1 MGSQNFIKLS
11 SSYFWYFAILGLI
24 VPFLSVFLDGRGFN
38 SREIGEILA
47 IVAATKILGP
57 PIWANMADKAPKLL
71 PIIQQGTLL
80 ATLSFALLY
89 VVESYWLIA
98 GILAVFSLFWN
109 AVLPQLE
116 VLTLGS
122 VRYSAKIYARIRL
135 WGSIGFVVLAV
146 VAGEVIGTWG
156 SDTFITLGMVTV
168 GCLYLSTLTIKERGR
183 CRKANVQ
190 SGALLHKIF
199 HINFLLFFCAG
210 LLLQVSLGP
219 FYSFFALFLRD
230 LAYPQWSVG
239 LYMSIGVV
247 AEIGIFI
254 VAGKLYQAFGT
265 KWLIV
270 FSLFATAIRW
280 WLTGEY
286 GDVWW
291 MLALVQ
297 VLHATSFGLY
307 HSASLQ
313 FLQQHFSKAQQNRG
327 QAVYIAGVYGIG
339 GSLGAYL
346 AGLLWL
352 DGAGAQWSFQLA
364 AIASLIAAF
373 IAMFLKPPSTSY

>member
-1 MGSQNFIKLS
+1 MGSGNFIKLS
-11 SSYFWYFAILGLI
+11 ASYFWYFAILGLV
-24 VPFLSVFLDGRGFN
+24 VPFLSVFLDGKGFN

-57 PIWANMADKAPKLL
+57 PIWANMADKAPRIL

-80 ATLSFALLY
+80 ATLSFAALY
-89 VVESYWLIA
+89 LVDSYWPIA
-98 GILAVFSLFWN
+98 AILAIFSLFWN

-135 WGSIGFVVLAV
+135 WGSIGFIVLAV
-146 VAGEVIGTWG
+146 VAGEVIGAFG
-156 SDTFITLGMVTV
+156 SDTFVTLGMVTV
-168 GCLYLSTLTIKERGR
+168 GCLYLSTLTVRERAS
-183 CRKANVQ
+183 KKQKTISN
-190 SGALLHKIF
+190 SSLTKKILHF
-199 HINFLLFFCAG
+199 NFLLFFCAG
-210 LLLQVSLGP
+210 LLLQMSLGP

-230 LAYPQWSVG
+230 LGYPQWSVG
-239 LYMSIGVV
+239 LYMSIGVI

-265 KWLIV
+265 KWLII
-270 FSLFATAIRW
+270 FSLVATAARW

-286 GDVWW
+286 GSIWW
-291 MLALVQ
+291 LLAVVQ
-297 VLHATSFGLY
+297 LLHATSFGLY

-313 FLQQHFSKAQQNRG
+313 FLQQHFSKDQQNRG
-327 QAVYIAGVYGIG
+327 QAIYIAGVYGVG
-339 GSLGAYL
+339 GAAGAFL
-346 AGLLWL
+346 AGIYWM

-364 AIASLIAAF
+364 AIASMLAAF
-373 IAMFLKPPSTSY
+373 IALFLKTKSDE